1 MSFTHKMY
9 SCRFCKK
16 AFSSSQRLSS
26 HFHRKNPCHP
36 TLVIPKENID
46 ISTNE
51 INIITD
57 FQDSINDSFINP
69 FQDSIDAI
77 NNFDI
82 IDFLSSKTL
91 DTSCKYCNK
100 KFKRVDNLAYHLT
113 TCLSKREHDITTR
126 NKITEF
132 INKCKDVINGQN
144 ILIQEQN
151 RKNKLLEQ
159 LINEDSANKTKI
171 ISHQVKI
178 QEKTIDMLTYLQ
190 QHHNNTPNLEF
201 PELKLS
207 DDEVKQY
214 MWLTNPLFHVVKKV
228 LLDGKNKNEIS
239 MWCLDASREK
249 FAIRDKDTWDIDYG
263 CKKLINFAFNNIH
276 NEFQRYVIKQ
286 TSAIRLFEKNEN
298 RDDILDIN
306 HRIVNMHNDK
316 AKKQFIQ
323 EACNEFNINKLFIDQ
338 Q

>member
-16 AFSSSQRLSS
+16 EFSSSQRLFS
-26 HFHRKNPCHP
+26 HLQKKNPCHP
-36 TLVIPKENID
+36 TLVIPKKNID

-51 INIITD
+51 INDINIVNLIP
-57 FQDSINDSFINP
+57 SKNDSFLNP
-69 FQDSIDAI
+69 YEDAI
-77 NNFDI
+77 NKINESDI
-82 IDFLSSKTL
+82 QNLLFLQQTDKM
-91 DTSCKYCNK
+91 CCYCNK
-100 KFKRVDNLAYHLT
+100 EFKNKLGLSYHLT
-113 TCLSKREHDITTR
+113 SCLSKREHDITTR

-144 ILIQEQN
+144 ILLQEQN
-151 RKNKLLEQ
+151 HKNKILEQ
-159 LINEDSANKTKI
+159 IINEDSVNKTKI
-171 ISHQVKI
+171 IAHQTKI

-190 QHHNNTPNLEF
+190 QHHKNTPNLEF

-214 MWLTNPLFHVVKKV
+214 IWLTNPLFHVVKKV
-228 LLDGKNKNEIS
+228 FLDGKNKDEIS

-263 CKKLINFAFNNIH
+263 CKKLINFAFNNVH

-286 TSAIRLFEKNEN
+286 TNTIRLFEKNEN

-306 HRIVNMHNDK
+306 HRVINMHNDK

-323 EACNEFNINKLFIDQ
+323 DACNEFNINKLFLD
-338 Q
+338 